1 MSGQP
6 VYAEA
11 SQKGNKKEAVI
22 KCALEACRLL
32 DNEDVLRNPMRS
44 KRRERGNDTVFVFL
58 LKKATSVR
66 REIGKRM
73 TIMTVMR
80 IISLTEQEMVCSTY
94 MY

>member
-58 LKKATSVR
+58 FKK
-66 REIGKRM
+66 GYKRKKRDWEENDYYDSDEDNFLDRTGDGM
-73 TIMTVMR
+73 
-80 IISLTEQEMVCSTY
+80 
-94 MY
+94 